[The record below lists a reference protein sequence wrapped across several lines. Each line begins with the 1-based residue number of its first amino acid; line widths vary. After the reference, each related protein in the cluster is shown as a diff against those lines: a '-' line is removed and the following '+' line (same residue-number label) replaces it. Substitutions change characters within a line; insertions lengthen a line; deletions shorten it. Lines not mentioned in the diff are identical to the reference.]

1 MPDAETTEP
10 EVTAIARAAEP
21 VTPDPVTAA
30 PATPI
35 AETATPIP
43 GTATADREPW
53 SRETPN
59 RGRKRMAAIAAIVAA
74 LVASTGVGL
83 TRSSLVHA
91 RTIRVHGA
99 SHLTRSDV
107 LRLAQIAVGVNV
119 FMLDASAAERRLEAN
134 TWVAEATISKHL
146 PATLVV
152 DIRER
157 YPVAVIESIGL
168 LRLVA
173 DDGTMLDAAGPGVS
187 LPLIASSEEA
197 VSDPAPTAIHDAA
210 RLITAMAPILRRE
223 VAQVAILADGTLR
236 VDLHGGAEVSYGR
249 AVDLVA
255 KGDALRAL
263 LRWASAQGV
272 ALASADVRVP
282 SAPTVRLG

>member
-1 MPDAETTEP
+1 MPDAEATGP
-10 EVTAIARAAEP
+10 EAAAITRVAEP
-21 VTPDPVTAA
+21 VPPDPVTAA

-35 AETATPIP
+35 SETAAVDRKPWIRGTPH
-43 GTATADREPW
+43 
-53 SRETPN
+53 
-59 RGRKRMAAIAAIVAA
+59 RGRKRWAAIAAIAVV
-74 LVASTGVGL
+74 LVSATGVGL
-83 TRSSLVHA
+83 TRSSFVHA

-119 FMLDASAAERRLEAN
+119 FMLDAGEAERRLEAN
-134 TWVAEATISKHL
+134 IWVAEATISKHL

-157 YPVAVIESIGL
+157 HPVAVIESIGL

-173 DDGTMLDAAGPGVS
+173 DDGTLLDAAGPGVS
-187 LPLIASSEEA
+187 LPLIASAEEA
-197 VSDPAPTAIHDAA
+197 RSDPAPTAIHDAA
-210 RLITAMAPILRRE
+210 RVVAAMAPILRRE
-223 VAQVAILADGTLR
+223 VAQVLILADGTLR
-236 VDLHGGAEVSYGR
+236 VDLQGGAAVSYGR

-263 LRWASAQGV
+263 LRWASAQG
-272 ALASADVRVP
+272 AAIASADVRVP